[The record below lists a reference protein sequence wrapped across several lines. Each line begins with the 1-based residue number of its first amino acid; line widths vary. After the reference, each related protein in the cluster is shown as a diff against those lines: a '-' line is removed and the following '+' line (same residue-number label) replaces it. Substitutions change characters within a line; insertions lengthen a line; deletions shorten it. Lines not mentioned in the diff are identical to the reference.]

1 MSPTEHAHARPSVTD
16 VRTVAAFDF
25 STGNAP
31 ENITVNPDG
40 PVTLS
45 MLGALPARRTP
56 PTSDHEQYEPDVHGY
71 LIPSD

>member
-1 MSPTEHAHARPSVTD
+1 M
-16 VRTVAAFDF
+16 AAFDF

-71 LIPSD
+71 LIP